1 MNKYLIGYVTKTGTT
16 KAVAERIQAGLQRQ
30 AISTELHALDQVGDL
45 SEYAGVIIGSPVNGM
60 RPLPAFTEFLTSNRP
75 ALNQK
80 IVGVFILSYIYQV
93 GRPIWKKRID
103 GEVAR
108 IRLDFNP
115 GKVAVFGARMASGL
129 PGIFKLLFGIPKN
142 APSDNRDWVAIDA
155 WTDSLA
161 AAIKA

>member
-16 KAVAERIQAGLQRQ
+16 KAVIRILLG
-30 AISTELHALDQVGDL
+30 
-45 SEYAGVIIGSPVNGM
+45 
-60 RPLPAFTEFLTSNRP
+60 
-75 ALNQK
+75 
-80 IVGVFILSYIYQV
+80 
-93 GRPIWKKRID
+93 
-103 GEVAR
+103 
-108 IRLDFNP
+108 FNP